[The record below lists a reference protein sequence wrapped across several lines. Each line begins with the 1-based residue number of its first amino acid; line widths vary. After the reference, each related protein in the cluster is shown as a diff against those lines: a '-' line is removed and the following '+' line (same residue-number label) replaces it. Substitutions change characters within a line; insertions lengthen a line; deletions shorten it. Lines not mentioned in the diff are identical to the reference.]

1 MTQRARAH
9 SILQTVRETGPL
21 VSCITN
27 SVAANITAN
36 VLLAVGAAPAMVDI
50 TGEAGPFAAAAS
62 GLLINLGTPQP
73 EQRAAA
79 LEAATAAGEAGTP
92 WVLDPVAIGSLAH
105 RTALARKLIAM
116 GPAVVRGNASEIMAL
131 LGAGGGRGPETSA
144 DVEAAMDAAH
154 SVSERFGCV
163 VAVSGP
169 VDAIVE
175 GTHVTRIVGGS
186 PMLTRVTGG
195 GCALGALIAAFIAA
209 GRARDVGSRGE
220 RAGADT
226 TRTCTVACHA
236 VYSAAA
242 KRAEARSA
250 GPGSFQPAFLDALYA
265 LETDDL
271 GAITISAADTVG
283 REPA

>member
-1 MTQRARAH
+1 MRRCARAH
-9 SILQTVRETGPL
+9 SVLLAVRETTPL
-21 VSCITN
+21 ISCITN
-27 SVAANITAN
+27 SVAAGFTAD
-36 VLLAVGAAPAMVDI
+36 VLLASGAAPAMVDI

-105 RTALARKLIAM
+105 RTALARELIAM

>member
-1 MTQRARAH
+1 MNRVNPSNLWVSSDMKAN
-9 SILQTVRETGPL
+9 LQH
-21 VSCITN
+21 
-27 SVAANITAN
+27 
-36 VLLAVGAAPAMVDI
+36 VGAASNAPALKD
-50 TGEAGPFAAAAS
+50 AGKDP
-62 GLLINLGTPQP
+62 NEGTLSFGISTWRNWDVIS
-73 EQRAAA
+73 E
-79 LEAATAAGEAGTP
+79 ENTFT

-105 RTALARKLIAM
+105 RTALARELIAM

-131 LGAGGGRGPETSA
+131 LGAGGGRGPETAA

-169 VDAIVE
+169 VDAIVD
-175 GTHVTRIVGGS
+175 GAHVTRIVGGS

-209 GRARDVGSRGE
+209 GRARDVGGSRGE
-220 RAGADT
+220 CAGADT
-226 TRTCTVACHA
+226 TRACTVACHA

-250 GPGSFQPAFLDALYA
+250 GPGSFQPAFLDALYD

-271 GAITISAADTVG
+271 GSITISAADTVG